1 MNIETILV
9 PTDFSENA
17 DRAFVTAIQFARAFD
32 ARIQLLHV
40 YDISDTTTIYEVTF
54 PTGVVDGIRKAA
66 SVRLE
71 ALKKQAKDEGIESSA
86 ELVFGSPTAEL
97 VFGSPSQAI
106 VEHAKGSEVDLIV
119 IGTRGRSSLKQFF
132 LGSVAER
139 TLRLAPCPVL
149 TVSPTKSDD
158 EKTRAECKE
167 GPNMSRRSGR
177 G

>member
-17 DRAFVTAIQFARAFD
+17 DRAFATAIHFARAFD

-86 ELVFGSPTAEL
+86 ELVFGSP
-97 VFGSPSQAI
+97 SQTI

-119 IGTRGRSSLKQFF
+119 MGTRGHSLLKQFF

-167 GPNMSRRSGR
+167 GPNMSRRSGL